1 MGLGNKR
8 EETKMLRIPA
18 PTAKDRVDQ
27 WTSAYDAAEALFAKA
42 FKDCPQLI
50 CNVTEASVGIVCEAI
65 AARQNIPSPII
76 GAAVATAANDL
87 HEQYHNRV

>member
-1 MGLGNKR
+1 
-8 EETKMLRIPA
+8 MLRIPA

-50 CNVTEASVGIVCEAI
+50 CKVNEASLDVVCEAI
-65 AARQNIPSPII
+65 AARQDIPVQII
-76 GAAVATAANDL
+76 AAAVLTAANDL